1 MEQIEEKFNAMLP
14 ALLAAVEAEIKEWPH
29 AVASAVLTHRH
40 YLEQIYRSCDI
51 KPVEDDLTAFVDSI
65 YEEATKRGE
74 AGRATA
80 YLVPCTTSLLNM
92 IQEIIRAKVRQRTL
106 DRTRLVLVGSVGH
119 HRNLAD
125 VLRKLVG
132 DVEQGDRLPTMS
144 QLMAEDLPCPEE
156 PVFELGRR
164 KTASEVP
171 FLTKN
176 KRDIYRNTRG
186 GGRRR

>member
-1 MEQIEEKFNAMLP
+1 MEQLEEKFNGILP
-14 ALLAAVEAEIKEWPH
+14 ALLAAVEAEIREWPH

-40 YLEQIYRSCDI
+40 YLAQIYQSCDV
-51 KPVEDDLTAFVDSI
+51 KPIEDDLTAFVDTI

-74 AGRATA
+74 AGRATS

-92 IQEIIRAKVRQRTL
+92 IQEIVRAKVRQRTL
-106 DRTRLVLVGSVGH
+106 DRTRIVLVGSIGH
-119 HRNLAD
+119 HSNLAD

-132 DVEQGDRLPTMS
+132 DVDQKDRLPTIS
-144 QLMAEDLPCPEE
+144 QMMADDLPCAEE

-171 FLTKN
+171 FLVKN
-176 KRDIYRNTRG
+176 KRDIYR
-186 GGRRR
+186 GGRVGGRKK